1 MNTQSKKFDISR
13 ITFETGDNEVV
24 LTGTMFQGL
33 MNYASELIISFSQLN
48 SILNQ
53 LAKINNGF
61 NIQNHMTKQH
71 MFEDQYMYEV
81 NLNNEINTQV
91 NLASMSSNDSMR
103 LIRA

>member
-1 MNTQSKKFDISR
+1 MNTLSKKFDISR

-48 SILNQ
+48 SVLNQ
-53 LAKINNGF
+53 LAKSNSGF

-71 MFEDQYMYEV
+71 MYEDQYMYEV
-81 NLNNEINTQV
+81 NLNDNLNKRV
-91 NLASMSSNDSMR
+91 NLASMSSDDSMR